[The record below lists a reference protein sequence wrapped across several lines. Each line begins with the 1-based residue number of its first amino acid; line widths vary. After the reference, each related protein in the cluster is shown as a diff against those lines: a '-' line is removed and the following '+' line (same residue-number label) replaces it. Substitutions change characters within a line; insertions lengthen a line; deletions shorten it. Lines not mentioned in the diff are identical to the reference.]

1 VWFIKEREVARLTY
15 MIPWGNDEAE
25 MWFWNVLD
33 KKKLLQKLITAGL
46 VK

>member
-1 VWFIKEREVARLTY
+1 
-15 MIPWGNDEAE
+15 

-46 VK
+46 VKWDIVHVHSFYNWVEDRFLRY